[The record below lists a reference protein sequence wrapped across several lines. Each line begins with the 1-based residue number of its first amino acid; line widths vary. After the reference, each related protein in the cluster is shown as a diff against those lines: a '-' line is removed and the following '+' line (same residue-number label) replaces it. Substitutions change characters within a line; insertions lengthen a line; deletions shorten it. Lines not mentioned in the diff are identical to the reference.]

1 MFVTRTGLRVVLS
14 YGIVSKCEKGIVN
27 LYVFTYS
34 TQKKSIKAC
43 VCSGVRIKKKKGDE
57 KKGKNV
63 VYVL

>member
-34 TQKKSIKAC
+34 TQKKVNQSVC
-43 VCSGVRIKKKKGDE
+43 VLWRAYQNKRDE
-57 KKGKNV
+57 KKGKNA